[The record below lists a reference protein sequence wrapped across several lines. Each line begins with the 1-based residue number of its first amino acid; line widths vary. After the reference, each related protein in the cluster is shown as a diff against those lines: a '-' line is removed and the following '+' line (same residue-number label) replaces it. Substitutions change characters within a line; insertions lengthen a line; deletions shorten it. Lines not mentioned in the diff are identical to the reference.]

1 MTRFITPFVTAA
13 ILMCSGATHAIESLA
28 FEVLEKNDS
37 IEVRRYASHMLA
49 TVRVAAD
56 FDEAGSK
63 AFRPLFDFISGDNA
77 NAEKIAM
84 TAPVIQQPSAESGQW
99 LISFVMPSDFN
110 RETLPVP
117 SSALVNVSEQPPMLM
132 AALQY
137 RGGWSQS
144 RYQEHE
150 AKLIEAMNE
159 LSLAACGESRWAR
172 HDPPFMP
179 WFLRKNEILIPLCD
193 STAAL

>member
-13 ILMCSGATHAIESLA
+13 LLVCSGVTHAIESLA
-28 FEVLEKNDS
+28 FDVLETSDNF
-37 IEVRRYASHMLA
+37 EVRRYAPHMLA
-49 TVRVAAD
+49 TVR
-56 FDEAGSK
+56 ELPLILTKAGNE
-63 AFRPLFDFISGDNA
+63 AFRPLFDFISGNNA

-84 TAPVIQQPSAESGQW
+84 TAPVIQQPGAENGQW

-110 RETLPVP
+110 RETLPMP
-117 SSALVNVSEQPPMLM
+117 SSELVNVSEQPAMLM

-150 AKLIEAMNE
+150 
-159 LSLAACGESRWAR
+159 GE
-172 HDPPFMP
+172 
-179 WFLRKNEILIPLCD
+179 IG
-193 STAAL
+193 